1 MGCRAFSVL
10 VIGGMILALL
20 GCVSAD
26 PNVAVAYVEPGS
38 SPAKVDATLRPGDRV
53 QVTVFGEDGITGAYD
68 VSPTGVVQLP
78 LIGALAA
85 DGQTVR
91 ELQSTITS
99 ALRQKYL
106 RDPKVTVA
114 VLTVSPFYVL
124 GEVQK
129 PGEYP
134 FRTGLNV
141 WRALAI
147 AGGQTYRA
155 STASVFIQHAGESRT
170 AEVDLAQD
178 VTIRPGDLI
187 RVPERWF

>member
-1 MGCRAFSVL
+1 
-10 VIGGMILALL
+10 
-20 GCVSAD
+20 
-26 PNVAVAYVEPGS
+26 
-38 SPAKVDATLRPGDRV
+38 
-53 QVTVFGEDGITGAYD
+53 
-68 VSPTGVVQLP
+68 
-78 LIGALAA
+78 
-85 DGQTVR
+85 
-91 ELQSTITS
+91 LQGTITS
-99 ALRQKYL
+99 ALREKYL